1 MIDLAV
7 IVALWIMVAALAL
20 GVARRSAPLLRESLR
35 RRAAANSCI
44 SCRGSRS
51 ACSVPDFI
59 AAALPQDLVVDWLGS
74 SSGVLGIAIATLA
87 GAMTP
92 GGPVVGF
99 AIAAAALKGGA
110 GAPQVIAYSTAWAL
124 YAFPRLLSYEL
135 PIMPARVVWLRVVAS
150 LPLPFLAARIGDAA
164 GQALRLLIR
173 G

>member
-1 MIDLAV
+1 V
-7 IVALWIMVAALAL
+7 L
-20 GVARRSAPLLRESLR
+20 GS
-35 RRAAANSCI
+35 
-44 SCRGSRS
+44 G
-51 ACSVPDFI
+51 FI
-59 AAALPQDLVVDWLGS
+59 AAALPQELVVDWLGT
-74 SSGVLGIAIATLA
+74 SSGVLGIAIATMA

-150 LPLPFLAARIGDAA
+150 LPLPFLAAGLAM
-164 GQALRLLIR
+164 LL
-173 G
+173 GKP

>member
-1 MIDLAV
+1 MSLSVPLRAV
-7 IVALWIMVAALAL
+7 EVN
-20 GVARRSAPLLRESLR
+20 ARSRPSCENSAPVLRESLR
-35 RRAAANSCI
+35 AG
-44 SCRGSRS
+44 GSEFLHL
-51 ACSVPDFI
+51 VPRIAIGVLGSGFI
-59 AAALPQDLVVDWLGS
+59 AAALPQELVVDWLGT
-74 SSGVLGIAIATLA
+74 SSGVLGIAIATMA

-150 LPLPFLAARIGDAA
+150 LPLPFLAAGLAM
-164 GQALRLLIR
+164 LL
-173 G
+173 GKP